1 VNEPADKSP
10 PTTEVSQLVEHL
22 FRHEAGKLVSVLTGI
37 FGTERL
43 QLAEDVVQESLIR
56 ALQSWSY
63 YGIPKNP
70 AAWITQTAKHLTLDL
85 IRREKTFRSKQSEII
100 AFVEGWSADSGT
112 DESPMFENEIKDSR
126 LRLMFACCHPMIPQ
140 ESQTALALKTLCG
153 FGVGEIAKAFLTTEA
168 AIAKRLTRAREK
180 IRELQIPFE
189 IPSGEELS
197 VRLDSVLQ
205 TLYLLFNEGY
215 KASSGERLI
224 KKDLCDEAIRLAKL
238 VAEHPMGDRPRTHA
252 LAALM
257 LFNAARLS
265 TRLDSAGN
273 VLRLREQ
280 DRSRWNKL
288 MIGEGMLHLQRS
300 AAGNDLTEYHLQ
312 AAIAACHCTARDHE
326 STDWAQ
332 ILKLYNRLIQINPS
346 PVVALNR
353 AVAVAQ
359 VHGPGAGIAAVEA
372 IQARDT
378 LNAYYLLYAVLA
390 EFETQ
395 LDHFQPAADHLR
407 TAIQLTEIKSEK
419 ALLSKRLI
427 ECEKRL
433 ARKV

>member
-180 IRELQIPFE
+180 IREVQIPFE

-288 MIGEGMLHLQRS
+288 MIGEGMLQLQRS

-433 ARKV
+433 ARKM